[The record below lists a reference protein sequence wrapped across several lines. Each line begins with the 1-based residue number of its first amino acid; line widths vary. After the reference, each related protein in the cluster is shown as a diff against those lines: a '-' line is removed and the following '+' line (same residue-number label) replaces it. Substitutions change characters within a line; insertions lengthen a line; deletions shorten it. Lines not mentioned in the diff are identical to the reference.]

1 MNVIMNRPN
10 LNQTSPLKNN
20 SLPKNSFLLNL
31 TKTFHVSNISLAIFI
46 LVVICIL
53 CLTFIILTILCIRTF
68 IRKKYMPKKYKKKE
82 KPIYVDD
89 IPGLMKPNNEL
100 HNTNNNNN
108 NNGTIEYS
116 LSYNI
121 EEEQLKI
128 SIIQANNLAIS
139 NNKQESLNTY
149 ATISLMK
156 YDNNTKLNNPFNN
169 LDPNLDLNLNDK
181 HLKLIGKQYRTDIIH
196 HSNKPCWNQSFIYKL
211 KKNQL
216 KYIIIIIEIFN
227 YNDQYLDTNLGKL
240 FILLNQLDHSD
251 YAGKFFEKTDWLLI
265 NHSINNHHNYIL
277 GEISI
282 GLIYDPNHLNI
293 NLYIYEIRNLNL
305 NQYFNDTTNDDDDD
319 DEDTTYKQKWIS
331 SSIELDIVAY
341 MKYNNR
347 LLQKYKTQSRKELIN
362 PYFNEKFCFK
372 IKEKYLKNL
381 NIIIQLRQLEKW
393 HYGRILGEVC
403 IGQNVFQLKSIK
415 HWDELLKFPGKL
427 HVRWHPIYAIPIKQN
442 SFLLDWLCF
451 DHF

>member
-1 MNVIMNRPN
+1 MNITMNRPN

-20 SLPKNSFLLNL
+20 SLPQNSFLLNL

-46 LVVICIL
+46 LVIICIL

-82 KPIYVDD
+82 KPIYVND

-100 HNTNNNNN
+100 HN

-121 EEEQLKI
+121 KEEQLKI
-128 SIIQANNLAIS
+128 CIIQANNLIIP
-139 NNKQESLNTY
+139 NDKQEPLNAY

-156 YDNNTKLNNPFNN
+156 YDNNTQLNNPSNI
-169 LDPNLDLNLNDK
+169 LDPNLDPNLNDK

-265 NHSINNHHNYIL
+265 NHSINNNPNYHNHIL
-277 GEISI
+277 GEICI

-305 NQYFNDTTNDDDDD
+305 NQYFNDTTTNDDN
-319 DEDTTYKQKWIS
+319 EDTTYKQKWKF
-331 SSIELDIVAY
+331 SSIELNIVTY
-341 MKYNNR
+341 IKYNDR

-381 NIIIQLRQLEKW
+381 LIIIQLRQVEKW
-393 HYGRILGEVC
+393 RYRRIVGEVC
-403 IGQNVFQLKSIK
+403 IGQDVFQLKSIK
-415 HWDELLKFPGKL
+415 HWDELLKFPDKL

-451 DHF
+451 DPL